1 MYLLERSISE
11 ILTVEFY
18 LILIIMVSLYKMIII
33 NILYNKL
40 AYTLKD
46 KIKPKI
52 KCWNIII

>member
-52 KCWNIII
+52 KC